1 MPAVLA
7 VMPAAITAAGA
18 IEGAMVGANASKKAA
33 EGQESAIGAAEA
45 QQASLYGQTVARE
58 APFVQAGQTA
68 SQQLQNEG
76 GQGGVL
82 GRQFTLA
89 DFQKSPAYNQNIQAA
104 LKAIGNSASA
114 RGGSLG
120 GRPVQDM
127 VNYATN
133 NAGNTFAATQQG
145 FQANQQLN
153 TRALQGQIE
162 GGIQAAGGVNQAS
175 NQYGN
180 QVGNNAVNSGNA
192 YAAGQIGQSK
202 AIAGAIPTIA
212 NSLATGINAYAHSAG
227 AGAAAGAGAIGGG
240 AGAAAG
246 AGAIGG
252 GYNYASPYNMSPYSP
267 QMSPSLQNFNI
278 AGD

>member
-1 MPAVLA
+1 MPAVVIA
-7 VMPAAITAAGA
+7 GGIAAAGS
-18 IEGAMVGANASKKAA
+18 IGGAMVGANASEKAA
-33 EGQESAIGAAEA
+33 EGQENAISGAEA
-45 QQASLYGQTVARE
+45 QQASLYGQTVQRE

-68 SQQLQNEG
+68 SQQLQNQG
-76 GQGGVL
+76 GQGGAL

-114 RGGSLG
+114 RGGALG

-133 NAGNTFAATQQG
+133 NAGNTFTAAQQG

-153 TRALQGQIE
+153 TRALQGQIQ

-212 NSLATGINAYAHSAG
+212 NSLATGINAYAHPAP
-227 AGAAAGAGAIGGG
+227 APAPAPA
-240 AGAAAG
+240 
-246 AGAIGG
+246 AIGG
-252 GYNYASPYNMSPYSP
+252 GYDYASPYNMSPYSP